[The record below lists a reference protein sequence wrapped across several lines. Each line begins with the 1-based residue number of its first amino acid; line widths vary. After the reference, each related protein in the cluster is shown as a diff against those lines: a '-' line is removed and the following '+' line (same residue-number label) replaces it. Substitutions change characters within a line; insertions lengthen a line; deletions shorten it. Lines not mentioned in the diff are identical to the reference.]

1 MSACLSRG
9 WCCSTILA
17 AFNIKYVLSR
27 RHRVPT
33 FGLFYAA
40 WPLSCGFLASQRC
53 PIFLQIFWYDELES
67 NWASIPAHLVSR
79 MHSMGAIGHGQGIE
93 GFYLCQARAIG
104 LVDTGVDKVRTSG
117 RPSTLKDGFICLPH
131 GPNHTSWTGFRSIY
145 GAISLSFE
153 CGFETRCC

>member
-1 MSACLSRG
+1 MSLSRG

-17 AFNIKYVLSR
+17 AFSIKFVFSR

-53 PIFLQIFWYDELES
+53 PMILRIFWYDELEC

-79 MHSMGAIGHGQGIE
+79 NALNRCHRARPRE

-117 RPSTLKDGFICLPH
+117 RPSTLKDGFICLSH
-131 GPNHTSWTGFRSIY
+131 GPNHTCWTGFRSIY

>member
-1 MSACLSRG
+1 MVCFFHLQHWEVFEKYKCCLFSSNVYNLLSRLGSFSQLVLSLLDFYISVSPSRG

-53 PIFLQIFWYDELES
+53 PIFLQIFRYDELEC
-67 NWASIPAHLVSR
+67 NWASIPAHLVPR
-79 MHSMGAIGHGQGIE
+79 MHSMGAVGHGQGRVSIS
-93 GFYLCQARAIG
+93 
-104 LVDTGVDKVRTSG
+104 VRLGQS
-117 RPSTLKDGFICLPH
+117 DW
-131 GPNHTSWTGFRSIY
+131 WTPVW
-145 GAISLSFE
+145 
-153 CGFETRCC
+153 TK